1 MENLRILKSAI
12 IVIIV
17 MHLLLPGPSTAYN
30 QVKTHPEINDLA
42 YERFVRDWMP
52 NDASLDNCSMD
63 RNKVLS
69 GPAWDQDMG
78 NSRLGEIPNQ
88 IRTKNVKAWLK
99 SGGHSADMP
108 EIPKGLRHYYAP
120 NAKYPYITDLKAEF
134 DVLNGF
140 KAACLGGTA
149 AATAYSGP
157 VGGLAVTGF
166 CSVIYGGLKFIVNW
180 QGASEDI
187 NTVLQNGV
195 LGISNI
201 DWAFDSGNPYS
212 FSKAK
217 EYYKNALGLT
227 DSSADSQYSKA
238 WRGVGETM
246 HLISDL
252 TVPAHTRNDGHGIQE
267 EPYENFAKVS
277 NVLKYSDPV
286 FFTYSSDLD
295 YRRKAPGKDLKTFMP
310 EVAAWTSEHF
320 LSSDTIPIEG
330 KDITAN
336 GQPAFSS
343 PKLDEYKTLTEDGK
357 TYYYNYISTTNG
369 LGQSQQFKTELA
381 TKTPWS
387 ILVWNN
393 ANPALDNKVL
403 AAQASI
409 LIPTAIEASC
419 AVLDAFLPRF
429 EVAIDSVKDDQS
441 SSNGMKTVEGHI
453 SLIPNIEWPA
463 SSDLIIRNGASVLVV
478 DRTGK
483 ETRNRI
489 ACPEGGCLN
498 KVTWKGQISPGSS
511 VMLEYNLGGYVIR
524 SKPETT
530 PETTTEETCSCGSV
544 DHSKLTAKGY
554 EYFVYYEDST
564 YMMQGEYKEYYDK
577 DHKKL
582 KDEGCYLNN
591 NATGHWIA
599 YYGDGKTKQWERDYR
614 DGKLNGLSI
623 YYDEN
628 GKILTEYN
636 YKDGA

>member
-1 MENLRILKSAI
+1 MENLSILKSAI
-12 IVIIV
+12 VVIVL
-17 MHLLLPGPSTAYN
+17 MYLLLPGPSTAYN
-30 QVKTHPEINDLA
+30 QVKTHPEINDVA

-52 NDASLDNCSMD
+52 NDASLSNCSMD
-63 RNKVLS
+63 KNKVLS

-88 IRTKNVKAWLK
+88 IRTKNVKNWLK

-108 EIPKGLRHYYAP
+108 EIPKGLRHYCAP

-187 NTVLQNGV
+187 NTVLKNGV

-201 DWAFDSGNPYS
+201 DWAFDSSNPYS

-238 WRGVGETM
+238 WRSVGETM

-286 FFTYSSDLD
+286 LFTYSSDLD
-295 YRRKAPGKDLKTFMP
+295 YRRKAPGKDLKTFMK
-310 EVAAWTSEHF
+310 EVATWTSEHF
-320 LSSDTIPIEG
+320 LSRDTIPIEG

-369 LGQSQQFKTELA
+369 LGESHRDKTELA

-387 ILVWNN
+387 LLVWKN
-393 ANPALDNKVL
+393 ADPELDNRVL

-419 AVLDAFLPRF
+419 AVQDAFLPRF
-429 EVAIDSVKDDQS
+429 VAKIDDVSKNPADETQYIVKGS
-441 SSNGMKTVEGHI
+441 LEHIPTVE
-453 SLIPNIEWPA
+453 WPEK
-463 SSDLIIRNGASVLVV
+463 LEVRNGASIKITKKDGTEGSAGVHYPG
-478 DRTGK
+478 DGAAWTWTGK
-483 ETRNRI
+483 
-489 ACPEGGCLN
+489 
-498 KVTWKGQISPGSS
+498 
-511 VMLEYNLGGYVIR
+511 LEKDDVIVLEFNLGGYVVSSQPYTINV
-524 SKPETT
+524 SPCLKP
-530 PETTTEETCSCGSV
+530 
-544 DHSKLTAKGY
+544 
-554 EYFVYYEDST
+554 
-564 YMMQGEYKEYYDK
+564 
-577 DHKKL
+577 
-582 KDEGCYLNN
+582 KDENSDPNGWMLYGNCMESKGDLW
-591 NATGHWIA
+591 NATVGYWNAVAILSDGPTNSEYIA
-599 YYGDGKTKQWERDYR
+599 ATEALDAVERRIAEQEDQRPKDSGASNGESSGQGSGASMAGDLG
-614 DGKLNGLSI
+614 
-623 YYDEN
+623 
-628 GKILTEYN
+628 
-636 YKDGA
+636 